1 MYSFTDVYENSKIDL
16 NSITY
21 LFRPR
26 FPMNE
31 KEKEWVLGN
40 SSAFCKLEY
49 LDLGMACIDDE
60 FIYELCLFDFERLRG
75 IDLSGNPA
83 ITSAALQHI
92 LDSDSLGSHGPYRSD
107 TWEPTVNII
116 VRIRGTR
123 ISHSQLQQ
131 YNKEVR
137 PMFRIEPDK
146 SPPVIGRKML
156 EVSQGTEYNRYYH
169 R

>member
-1 MYSFTDVYENSKIDL
+1 MYENSKIDL

-31 KEKEWVLGN
+31 KQKEWFLGN

-92 LDSDSLGSHGPYRSD
+92 LDSDSLGMVLTGLTLGNQRLISLLESEVPEYLIASCN
-107 TWEPTVNII
+107 NI
-116 VRIRGTR
+116 TR
-123 ISHSQLQQ
+123 KL
-131 YNKEVR
+131 
-137 PMFRIEPDK
+137 
-146 SPPVIGRKML
+146 GLCL
-156 EVSQGTEYNRYYH
+156 E
-169 R
+169 